1 MSEGGHVHHSL
12 PFMKRTAVEEMR
24 ADMKKIGS
32 PTLELA
38 VVGTDIL
45 EDCRRYTVFNVEVA
59 LDFLRAR
66 VASLCFVTLTLHNQ
80 IATALC
86 A

>member
-1 MSEGGHVHHSL
+1 MLWTSNRDEGRVSEGGHVHHSL

-38 VVGTDIL
+38 VVGTDIR
-45 EDCRRYTVFNVEVA
+45 EDCRRYTVFIVEVA
-59 LDFLRAR
+59 LDFCEHALLRY
-66 VASLCFVTLTLHNQ
+66 VT
-80 IATALC
+80 
-86 A
+86 